1 VAGAQEL
8 SAEGKTAS
16 VGRRER
22 RKQQTRR
29 ALLDAAM
36 ELFADRG
43 LYATRLEDITE
54 KADLGKG
61 AFYNYFESKDALIA
75 ELISEGVQRVSSNLE
90 SMDRSRPFKERVAFI
105 AQEHERFF
113 DEHPEQIVLFHQAR
127 GLLKVKS
134 QGTSRLRNAF
144 ASYLLMIGAAL
155 WGPEGVAMAGEV
167 EERRLDTATALVGA
181 IAGYRSFRMAV
192 GAPVKA
198 GTIVGM
204 LTSGLPDDASV
215 GSLLPAPENK
225 PT

>member
-1 VAGAQEL
+1 MSDEDK
-8 SAEGKTAS
+8 SET

-36 ELFADRG
+36 EIFAERG
-43 LYATRLEDITE
+43 LHATRLEDITE

-75 ELISEGVQRVSSNLE
+75 ELISEGVQRVSTNLE
-90 SMDRSRPFKERVAFI
+90 GIDRSGSFKDRLAFV

-113 DEHPEQIVLFHQAR
+113 DEHPEQSALFDEAR
-127 GLLKVKS
+127 GMLKERS
-134 QGTSRLRNAF
+134 SGTSRLRNAF

-155 WGPEGVAMAGEV
+155 WGPEGAALAEEV

-181 IAGYRSFRMAV
+181 IAGYRAFRLAV

-198 GTIVGM
+198 ETIVGM
-204 LTSGLPDDASV
+204 LMSGLPDDASV
-215 GSLLPAPENK
+215 GSVESVRPLKRA
-225 PT
+225 

>member
-1 VAGAQEL
+1 MSDED
-8 SAEGKTAS
+8 KTENL
-16 VGRRER
+16 GRRER

-90 SMDRSRPFKERVAFI
+90 TIDRSRSFKDRVAFV

-198 GTIVGM
+198 ETIVGM

-215 GSLLPAPENK
+215 GSVLPPAEK
-225 PT
+225 KRV